1 MKTEKIIALFAC
13 LCLTT
18 GCASAAFAE
27 TVPTA
32 PSMTAPA
39 GDPAANRLS
48 LSDLVA
54 QGIITQETA
63 DAITAYLTEIPIT
76 PPDGQ
81 PGGAPNGQPGE
92 VPNGQ
97 QPGGSGFFFAERRGL
112 DHLSQQSDRI
122 FV

>member
-1 MKTEKIIALFAC
+1 MKTKKIIALFAC

-18 GCASAAFAE
+18 GCAGAAFAE

-63 DAITAYLTEIPIT
+63 DAITAYLTENPIT

-81 PGGAPNGQPGE
+81 PGGAPNGQPDN
-92 VPNGQ
+92 VPHDQ
-97 QPGGSGFFFAERRGL
+97 QPGDSSTMQPP
-112 DHLSQQSDRI
+112 DHATSE
-122 FV
+122 